1 MKIDKRDLILQGIIS
16 AYLEQNEPV
25 GSSALC
31 EKISEIF
38 SQSIPASTIRVYF
51 KQLSDEGAITQLHIS
66 GGRIPTAHAMKYY
79 WQSKLDLSQDIS
91 IQDDEVL
98 NFLVYEFDIYC
109 MIFGANNPKF
119 TKLHNINDKFLLLE
133 LENESFSISYS
144 AKIEKFLKNLL
155 GISLDELESIS
166 IQVGLSQ
173 LRAKIK
179 EFKRSLIYFQENEK
193 TAFKIF
199 DDERIK
205 IALDPVFAYSF
216 KNELVFAPVFNEGY
230 MGFKKGVEFQGKQA
244 TMICAGSVY
253 SDYEKFLNTIKEV
266 S

>member
-1 MKIDKRDLILQGIIS
+1 MKINKRDLILQSIIR
-16 AYLEQNEPV
+16 AYLEQNSPV
-25 GSSALC
+25 GSSQLC
-31 EKISEIF
+31 EKIENIF

-66 GGRIPTAHAMKYY
+66 GGRIPTTTAMKIY
-79 WQSKLDLSQDIS
+79 WQNKLDLNEKIS
-91 IQDDEVL
+91 IYDDEVL
-98 NFLVYEFDIYC
+98 SFLVYNFGIYC

-119 TKLHNINDKFLLLE
+119 TKLHKIDDKFLLLE
-133 LENESFSISYS
+133 LENESFSINYS
-144 AKIEKFLKNLL
+144 PKIEKFLKNLL
-155 GISLDELESIS
+155 GLSLDELELVS

-193 TAFKIF
+193 VAFKMF
-199 DDERIK
+199 SDERIK
-205 IALDPVFAYSF
+205 TALDPVFAHSF
-216 KNELVFAPVFNEGY
+216 KSQIAFAPLFDDGF
-230 MGFKKGVEFQGKQA
+230 MGFIKGVEFQGKNA

-253 SDYEKFLNTIKEV
+253 SDYEKFLNTIKEA

>member
-16 AYLEQNEPV
+16 TYLEQNEPV
-25 GSSALC
+25 GSSVLC
-31 EKISEIF
+31 EKLSQIF
-38 SQSIPASTIRVYF
+38 KESIPASTIRVYF
-51 KQLSDEGAITQLHIS
+51 KRLSDEGAITQLHIS
-66 GGRIPTAHAMKYY
+66 GGRIPTTHAMKYY
-79 WQSKLDLSQDIS
+79 WLSKLDLSKNIS
-91 IQDDEVL
+91 IKADEVL
-98 NFLVYEFDIYC
+98 NFLVYNFDIYC

-144 AKIEKFLKNLL
+144 TKIEKFLKNLL
-155 GISLDELESIS
+155 GISLDELEIIS

-193 TAFKIF
+193 MAFNMF
-199 DDERIK
+199 GDERIK
-205 IALDPVFAYSF
+205 IALDPIFAHSF
-216 KNELVFAPVFNEGY
+216 KSELAFAPLFDEGY
-230 MGFKKGVEFQGKQA
+230 MGFIKGIEFMGKEA

-253 SDYEKFLNTIKEV
+253 SDYEKFLNTIKEA